1 MPVITISGSLGSG
14 AREIARA
21 VAAELQLDYIDQE
34 ILVEAARQ
42 LGVSVSAM
50 ESRDERASSIGE
62 RIASVMR
69 TLMERSAAAGAAD
82 PVGGGGLEMVLARS
96 YGEAAEL
103 PTDAPR
109 GQLDD
114 ESYLRTLTTVI
125 KGVAARGN
133 VVILGRGSQAILQ
146 NDPETVHVYIGA
158 PRQVRI
164 EGLVQ
169 REGMTPQDAERRIKQ
184 SDQYRQAFHRR
195 YFKVE
200 AENPCLY
207 DVMIHAGRLSLE
219 SAVRVIALA
228 VRERSPRPG

>member
-146 NDPETVHVYIGA
+146 NEPETLHVYIAA
-158 PRQVRI
+158 PRQLRI
-164 EGLVQ
+164 DSLVQ

-184 SDQYRQAFHRR
+184 SDQFRQAFHRR

-207 DVMIHAGRLSLE
+207 DLMIHAGRMSHE